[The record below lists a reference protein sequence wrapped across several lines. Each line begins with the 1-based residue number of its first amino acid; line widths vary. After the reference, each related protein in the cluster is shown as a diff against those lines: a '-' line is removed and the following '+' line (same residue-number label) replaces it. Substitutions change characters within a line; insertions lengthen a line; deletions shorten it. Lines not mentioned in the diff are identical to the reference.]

1 MLMITAYAQERL
13 NNAQAYIKSAQT
25 PYQLRTAVDAL
36 NMICFQY
43 NIDIRQ
49 VFPAVSSSAPIEPI
63 KVVLIEEEKKAENQ
77 KMCCPYCDFVTEKS
91 EYSIKAHVGRKHP
104 GKEVRWTLG

>member
-1 MLMITAYAQERL
+1 MITSYAQERL
-13 NNAQAYIKSAQT
+13 DNAKGYIQDAKT
-25 PYQLRTAVDAL
+25 PYQLRAAVDAL

-49 VFPAVSSSAPIEPI
+49 VFPMIGSPSAEVEPI
-63 KVVLIEEEKKAENQ
+63 KVVLVEEKKEEKT
-77 KMCCPYCDFVTEKS
+77 KMQCPYCDFVTEKS

-104 GKEVRWTLG
+104 GKEVRWTLLG